1 MNEEFPV
8 QYTSI
13 KEILMAEDYHRKR
26 IEEEVMMIENSLV
39 RQAALGYFSPMPQ
52 PPNSKGYVH
61 WIKKLF
67 PRRFRSRC
75 IREEE
80 EEKKDDDNDKIGC
93 IQFIFGVCY

>member
-26 IEEEVMMIENSLV
+26 IKEEVMMIENSLV
-39 RQAALGYFSPMPQ
+39 RQAALDYFSPMPQ
-52 PPNSKGYVH
+52 PPNSNGYVH
-61 WIKKLF
+61 WIKMFF

-75 IREEE
+75 MREE
-80 EEKKDDDNDKIGC
+80 EEKKKTMIMIRLGAFNS
-93 IQFIFGVCY
+93 FLAS